1 MVVHLLQNEVEKKV
15 VFFEKM
21 FVFTKY
27 TLFAE
32 KNVFIWKKK
41 NFIEKNINK
50 SVNKIYLTSE
60 IYFYTE
66 NVCVTN
72 KMSIFLKCMF
82 IQ

>member
-21 FVFTKY
+21 FVFYKIYVICRKKY
-27 TLFAE
+27 FYME
-32 KNVFIWKKK
+32 KK

-72 KMSIFLKCMF
+72 KRSIFLKCMF